1 MYLAATIRGKSEC
14 SFSSSLL
21 TEPCLILDC
30 TSTFLSI
37 QSCHPPELVDGG
49 EPICATTEAP
59 TMAPTL
65 PLPLD
70 DTEAPTSSPSTQGTL
85 AEDDPWYSSLFKSR
99 EHEGSTTE
107 ADNST
112 VAEDTLATDDD
123 DAILE
128 PVSSPGRKLES
139 DTLDSLYETDLS
151 AAQRK
156 LQAES
161 LDSLYEKELSAPGRK
176 LQAESL
182 DSLELNTPG
191 RSLQADTLNSL
202 YDADLRTPKRKPS
215 VRGRKLEAD
224 THEPW
229 YETNLRAERMDATLA
244 AADDDDDGID
254 APVLGLKPDPWEE
267 THPSAD
273 QLKEPNY
280 DLLVAHDMIETMT
293 LEQMLAEEL
302 KLEAVLEKQEAA
314 KKQKADAITKLKNE
328 ELFYQSEILK
338 LEEQLEK
345 FEAKQDAKP
354 FGDEGDD
361 VEF

>member
-1 MYLAATIRGKSEC
+1 MS
-14 SFSSSLL
+14 
-21 TEPCLILDC
+21 
-30 TSTFLSI
+30 
-37 QSCHPPELVDGG
+37 
-49 EPICATTEAP
+49 
-59 TMAPTL
+59 PTL

-112 VAEDTLATDDD
+112 VAEDTLVTDDD

-128 PVSSPGRKLES
+128 PDAPGRKLKT
-139 DTLDSLYETDLS
+139 DALDSLYETDLS
-151 AAQRK
+151 ADQRHRE
-156 LQAES
+156 LQADS
-161 LDSLYEKELSAPGRK
+161 LDSLYERELSTPGRK

-191 RSLQADTLNSL
+191 RSLQVDSLDSL
-202 YDADLRTPKRKPS
+202 YEAGLRTTGKKPS
-215 VRGRKLEAD
+215 IRGRKLEAD

-229 YETNLRAERMDATLA
+229 YETNLRAEQRLDAALA
-244 AADDDDDGID
+244 SAGDDDDGID
-254 APVLGLKPDPWEE
+254 APDLGWKPDPWEQNE
-267 THPSAD
+267 TKLSAD
-273 QLKEPNY
+273 QPKDISSEPTY
-280 DLLVAHDMIETMT
+280 DLLEAPDLMETMT

-314 KKQKADAITKLKNE
+314 KKRKADAISKLTNK

-345 FEAKQDAKP
+345 FEAKQDANP
-354 FGDEGDD
+354 SPNGNTFGQDMDEDI
-361 VEF
+361 EF